1 MGVSK
6 LHGLRHAY
14 AQRRYK
20 ELTRLFD
27 PSGQGFDCSINGGKQ
42 YKEMSETEKK
52 IDRQARQILS
62 NQLGHS
68 RVQITQIYC
77 GK

>member
-27 PSGQGFDCSINGGKQ
+27 PNGEGFDCSMNGGKQ
-42 YKEMSETEKK
+42 YKAMSVEEKM
-52 IDRQARQILS
+52 IDRQARQIIS
-62 NQLGHS
+62 KELGHS
-68 RVQITQIYC
+68 RTSITKIYC
-77 GK
+77 GT